1 MPQVRYPSSYRSCNG
16 RSRVTGEFRTA
27 SPEQTE
33 RAGEALGALVRA
45 GDVVVLT
52 GDLGAGKTHLV
63 QGMAVALGAEE
74 RVTSP
79 TFNLL
84 LVHPGM
90 VPLYHFDLYRL
101 EHEDELEDI
110 AFYETIEGDGVSAI
124 EWGDRFPASLPPD
137 RLVVV
142 IHREGES
149 SRRFEVAGQG
159 PRGEALASSWLS
171 SVLAEGATP

>member
-1 MPQVRYPSSYRSCNG
+1 MAL
-16 RSRVTGEFRTA
+16 EFRTA
-27 SPEQTE
+27 SEGETE
-33 RAGEALGALVRA
+33 RAGEALGSLARA
-45 GDVVVLT
+45 GDVVVLS

-63 QGMAVALGAEE
+63 QGIARALGVEE

-84 LVHPGM
+84 LVHPGP

-101 EHEDELEDI
+101 DREEDLEDI

-137 RLVVV
+137 RLLVT
-142 IHREGES
+142 IHREGETA
-149 SRRFEVAGQG
+149 RRFDVAACG
-159 PRGEALASSWLS
+159 PRSTALAEAWVRTLGGT
-171 SVLAEGATP
+171 A